1 MKQIISSSAISGSIT
16 PPCSKSYAQRALAVA
31 LLADS
36 ESTIGNLELCDDTRS
51 AIRCIEALGAEVT
64 LIDDST
70 IRVRGGLAP
79 RTDRLHIGESGLATR
94 LFTPIASLH
103 NQPIT
108 INGEGTI
115 LYRPISMMID
125 PLRQLGVEVRDGGG
139 FLPIQVSG
147 PMQGG
152 EVAVDGSISSQFL
165 TGLLL
170 SLPMAQNDTTIYVK
184 NLKSLPYVDMTIDT
198 ARRFGVEIAH
208 KDYCEFFIEGNQ
220 HYTATDYMIEGDWSG
235 AAPMFVAGAVAGEVT
250 VENISRLSLQADTA
264 IIDALISAGAEVES
278 TDNAITVR
286 HRRLKAFEFDAT
298 HCPDL
303 FPALVA
309 LAANCEGTSTLY
321 GTERLLHKE
330 SNRAATLAEEYAKAG
345 IEVDIDEQ
353 NIMRVRGGKIHGCT
367 ADSHGDHRIAMSM
380 AIAAL
385 TADAPIT
392 IEGAECVAKSYPSFF
407 DDLEQLRSK

>member
-1 MKQIISSSAISGSIT
+1 MERIISPSKVSGEVT

-31 LLADS
+31 LLAEG

-51 AIRCIEALGAEVT
+51 ALRCIEALGAEIT
-64 LIDDST
+64 YIDDST
-70 IRVRGGLAP
+70 IKIRGGFAP
-79 RTDRLHIGESGLATR
+79 RTNNLHIGESGLATR
-94 LFTPIASLH
+94 LFTPVASLH

-115 LYRPISMMID
+115 LYRPISMMIE

-139 FLPIQVSG
+139 FLPIQVCG

-152 EVAVDGSISSQFL
+152 EVSVDGSISSQFL

-170 SLPMAQNDTTIYVK
+170 SLPMAQSDTTIYVK
-184 NLKSLPYVDMTIDT
+184 DLKSLPYVDMTIDT

-208 KDYCEFFIEGNQ
+208 KDYSEFFTEGFQ
-220 HYTATDYMIEGDWSG
+220 QYKATNYMIEGDWSG
-235 AAPMFVAGAVAGEVT
+235 AAPILVAGAVTGEVT
-250 VENISRLSLQADTA
+250 VNNMSCLSLQADTA
-264 IIDALISAGAEVES
+264 IIKALISAGAEVES
-278 TDNAITVR
+278 TDNTVTVR
-286 HRRLKAFEFDAT
+286 HRHLKAFEFDAT

-303 FPALVA
+303 FPALAA
-309 LAANCEGTSTLY
+309 LAANCKGTTTIY

-330 SNRAATLAEEYAKAG
+330 SNRAVTLAEEYAKAG
-345 IEVDIDEQ
+345 IEIDIDEP
-353 NIMRVRGGKIHGCT
+353 NVMRIHGGKIHGCT
-367 ADSHGDHRIAMSM
+367 IDSHGDHRIAMSM

-407 DDLEQLRSK
+407 DDLRQLIVK

>member
-1 MKQIISSSAISGSIT
+1 MEQIISPSKVSGEVT

-31 LLADS
+31 LLAEG

-51 AIRCIEALGAEVT
+51 ALRCIEALGAEIT
-64 LIDDST
+64 YIDDST
-70 IRVRGGLAP
+70 IKIRGGFAP
-79 RTDRLHIGESGLATR
+79 RTNNLHIGESGLATR
-94 LFTPIASLH
+94 LFTPVASLH

-115 LYRPISMMID
+115 LYRPISMMIE

-139 FLPIQVSG
+139 FLPIQVCG

-152 EVAVDGSISSQFL
+152 EVSVDGSISSQFL

-170 SLPMAQNDTTIYVK
+170 SLPMAQSDTTIYVK
-184 NLKSLPYVDMTIDT
+184 DLKSLPYVDMTIDT

-208 KDYCEFFIEGNQ
+208 KDYSEFFTEGFQ
-220 HYTATDYMIEGDWSG
+220 QYKATNYMIEGDWSG
-235 AAPMFVAGAVAGEVT
+235 AAPMLVAGAVTGEVT
-250 VENISRLSLQADTA
+250 VNNMSCLSLQADTA
-264 IIDALISAGAEVES
+264 IIKALISAGAEVES
-278 TDNAITVR
+278 TDNTVTVR
-286 HRRLKAFEFDAT
+286 HRHLKAFEFDAT

-303 FPALVA
+303 FPALAA
-309 LAANCEGTSTLY
+309 LAANCKGTTTIY

-330 SNRAATLAEEYAKAG
+330 SNRAVTLAEEYAKAG
-345 IEVDIDEQ
+345 IEIDIDEP
-353 NIMRVRGGKIHGCT
+353 NVMRIHGGKIHGCT
-367 ADSHGDHRIAMSM
+367 IDSHGDHRIAMSM

-407 DDLEQLRSK
+407 DDLRQLIVK

>member
-31 LLADS
+31 LLADG

-139 FLPIQVSG
+139 FLPIQVCG

-345 IEVDIDEQ
+345 IEVDINEQ

>member
-1 MKQIISSSAISGSIT
+1 MKRIISPSKVGGNVT

-31 LLADS
+31 LLADG

-64 LIDDST
+64 HINKST
-70 IRVRGGLAP
+70 IKVRGGLAP
-79 RTDRLHIGESGLATR
+79 RTDQLHIGESGLATR
-94 LFTPIASLH
+94 LFTPVASLH

-115 LYRPISMMID
+115 LYRPISMMIE

-139 FLPIQVSG
+139 FLPIQVCG

-152 EVAVDGSISSQFL
+152 EVEVDGSISSQFL

-184 NLKSLPYVDMTIDT
+184 QLNSLPYVDMTIDT
-198 ARRFGVEIAH
+198 ARRFGVEIDH

-220 HYTATDYMIEGDWSG
+220 KYQATDYMIEGDWSG
-235 AAPMFVAGAVAGEVT
+235 AAPMLVAGAVAGEVT
-250 VENISRLSLQADTA
+250 VENMSRLSLQADTA
-264 IIDALISAGAEVES
+264 IVKALINAGAEIES
-278 TDNAITVR
+278 TDSTVTVR

-309 LAANCEGTSTLY
+309 LAANCEGTSTIY

-345 IEVDIDEQ
+345 IEVDIDEE

-367 ADSHGDHRIAMSM
+367 IDSHGDHRIAMSM

-392 IEGAECVAKSYPSFF
+392 VERAECVAKSYPSFF
-407 DDLEQLRSK
+407 DDLEQLIVK

>member
-1 MKQIISSSAISGSIT
+1 MERIISPSKVGDCVT

-31 LLADS
+31 LLADGI
-36 ESTIGNLELCDDTRS
+36 STIGNLELCDDTHS
-51 AIRCIEALGAEVT
+51 AIHCIEALGAEVT
-64 LIDDST
+64 YIDEST
-70 IRVRGGLAP
+70 IKVRGGFAP
-79 RTDRLHIGESGLATR
+79 RTDNLHIGESGLATR
-94 LFTPIASLH
+94 LFTPVASLH

-115 LYRPISMMID
+115 LYRPISMMIE

-139 FLPIQVSG
+139 FLPIQVCG

-152 EVAVDGSISSQFL
+152 EVSVDGSISSQFL

-170 SLPMAQNDTTIYVK
+170 SLPMAQKDTTIYVK
-184 NLKSLPYVDMTIDT
+184 DLKSLPYVDMTIDT

-208 KDYCEFFIEGNQ
+208 KDYSEFFIEGFQ
-220 HYTATDYMIEGDWSG
+220 QYQATNYMIEGDWSG
-235 AAPMFVAGAVAGEVT
+235 AAPMLVAGAVAGEVT
-250 VENISRLSLQADTA
+250 VNNMSCLSLQADTA
-264 IIDALISAGAEVES
+264 IIKALISAGAEVES
-278 TDNAITVR
+278 TDNTVTVR

-303 FPALVA
+303 FPALAA
-309 LAANCEGTSTLY
+309 LAANCKGTSTIY

-345 IEVDIDEQ
+345 IEVDIDEP
-353 NIMRVRGGKIHGCT
+353 NVMRIHGGKIHGCT
-367 ADSHGDHRIAMSM
+367 IDSHGDHRIAMSM

-385 TADAPIT
+385 TADSPIT

-407 DDLEQLRSK
+407 DDLEQLLVK

>member
-31 LLADS
+31 LLADG

-139 FLPIQVSG
+139 FLPIQVCG

-235 AAPMFVAGAVAGEVT
+235 AAPMLVAGAVAGEVT
-250 VENISRLSLQADTA
+250 IDNMSCLSLQADTA
-264 IIDALISAGAEVES
+264 IIKALISAGAEVES

>member
-31 LLADS
+31 LLADG

-139 FLPIQVSG
+139 FLPIQVCG

-264 IIDALISAGAEVES
+264 IINALISAGAEVES

>member
-31 LLADS
+31 LLADG

-51 AIRCIEALGAEVT
+51 AIRCIEALGAEVP

-139 FLPIQVSG
+139 FLPIQVCG

-198 ARRFGVEIAH
+198 AHRFGVEIAH

-220 HYTATDYMIEGDWSG
+220 HYSATDYMIEGDWSG

>member
-31 LLADS
+31 LLADG

-139 FLPIQVSG
+139 FLPIQVCG

-309 LAANCEGTSTLY
+309 LAANCEGTSTIY

-385 TADAPIT
+385 TANAPIT

>member
-31 LLADS
+31 LLADG

-139 FLPIQVSG
+139 FLPIQVCG

-184 NLKSLPYVDMTIDT
+184 DLKSLPYVDMTIDT

-235 AAPMFVAGAVAGEVT
+235 AAPMFVAGAVAGKVT

-330 SNRAATLAEEYAKAG
+330 SNRAATLAEEYAKVG

>member
-31 LLADS
+31 LLADG

-64 LIDDST
+64 LIYDST

-139 FLPIQVSG
+139 FLPIQVCG

-264 IIDALISAGAEVES
+264 IIKALISAGAEVES

>member
-31 LLADS
+31 LLADG

-51 AIRCIEALGAEVT
+51 AIRCIEALGAKVT

-70 IRVRGGLAP
+70 IQVRGELDP

-139 FLPIQVSG
+139 FLPIQVCG

-353 NIMRVRGGKIHGCT
+353 NIMRIRGGKIHGCT

>member
-31 LLADS
+31 LLADG

-51 AIRCIEALGAEVT
+51 AIRCIEALGAKVT

-139 FLPIQVSG
+139 FLPIQVYG

-264 IIDALISAGAEVES
+264 IIDALINAGAEVES

>member
-31 LLADS
+31 LLADG

-139 FLPIQVSG
+139 FLPIQVCG

-264 IIDALISAGAEVES
+264 IIDALINAGAEVES

-353 NIMRVRGGKIHGCT
+353 NIMRIRGGKIHGCT

-392 IEGAECVAKSYPSFF
+392 IERAECVAKSYPSFF

>member
-31 LLADS
+31 LLADG

-139 FLPIQVSG
+139 FLPIQVCG

-264 IIDALISAGAEVES
+264 IIKALISAGAEVES

-309 LAANCEGTSTLY
+309 LAANCEGTSSLY

-380 AIAAL
+380 AVAAL

>member
-31 LLADS
+31 LLADG

-139 FLPIQVSG
+139 FLPIQVCG

-250 VENISRLSLQADTA
+250 VENISRLSLQADKA
-264 IIDALISAGAEVES
+264 IIDALINAGAEVES

-353 NIMRVRGGKIHGCT
+353 NIMRIRGGKIHGCT

-392 IEGAECVAKSYPSFF
+392 IERAECVAKSYPSFF

>member
-31 LLADS
+31 LLADG

-139 FLPIQVSG
+139 FLPIQVCG

-152 EVAVDGSISSQFL
+152 EVTVDGSISSQFL

-220 HYTATDYMIEGDWSG
+220 HYTATEYMIEGDWSG

-385 TADAPIT
+385 TADAPIA
-392 IEGAECVAKSYPSFF
+392 IEGAECIAKSYPSFF

>member
-1 MKQIISSSAISGSIT
+1 MEQIISRSAIGGT
-16 PPCSKSYAQRALAVA
+16 VAPPCSKSYAQRALAVA
-31 LLADS
+31 LLANG

-64 LIDDST
+64 YIDDST

-79 RTDRLHIGESGLATR
+79 RTDHLHIGESGLATR
-94 LFTPIASLH
+94 LFTPIVSLH

-139 FLPIQVSG
+139 FLPIQVCG

-152 EVAVDGSISSQFL
+152 EVTVDGSISSQFL

-220 HYTATDYMIEGDWSG
+220 RYAATNYMIEGDWSG
-235 AAPMFVAGAVAGEVT
+235 AAPMLVAGAVAGEVT
-250 VENISRLSLQADTA
+250 VENMSCISLQADTA
-264 IIDALISAGAEVES
+264 IIKALISAGAEVES
-278 TDNAITVR
+278 TANTVTVR

-309 LAANCEGTSTLY
+309 LAANCEGTSAIY

-330 SNRAATLAEEYAKAG
+330 SNRAATLAEEYTKAG

-353 NIMRVRGGKIHGCT
+353 NIMRIRGGKIHGCT

-380 AIAAL
+380 AVAAL

-407 DDLEQLRSK
+407 DDLKKLMK

>member
-31 LLADS
+31 LLADG

-108 INGEGTI
+108 INGEGTV

-139 FLPIQVSG
+139 FLPIQVCG

-303 FPALVA
+303 FPTLVA

>member
-31 LLADS
+31 LLADG

-139 FLPIQVSG
+139 FLPIQVCG

-264 IIDALISAGAEVES
+264 IIKALISAGAEVES

-345 IEVDIDEQ
+345 IDVDIDEQ

-385 TADAPIT
+385 TADAPIA

>member
-31 LLADS
+31 LLADG

-139 FLPIQVSG
+139 FLPIQVCG

-220 HYTATDYMIEGDWSG
+220 HYSATDYMIEGDWSG

>member
-31 LLADS
+31 LLADG
-36 ESTIGNLELCDDTRS
+36 ESTIGNLELCDDTRL

-139 FLPIQVSG
+139 FLPIQVCG

-345 IEVDIDEQ
+345 IEVDINEQ

>member
-31 LLADS
+31 LLADG

-139 FLPIQVSG
+139 FLPIQVCG

-330 SNRAATLAEEYAKAG
+330 SNRVATLAEEYAKAG

-407 DDLEQLRSK
+407 DDLEQLRSI

>member
-31 LLADS
+31 LLADG

-139 FLPIQVSG
+139 FLPIQVCG

-220 HYTATDYMIEGDWSG
+220 YYTATDYMIEGDWSG

-330 SNRAATLAEEYAKAG
+330 SNRAVTLAEEYAKAG

>member
-1 MKQIISSSAISGSIT
+1 MEQIISPSKVSGEVT

-31 LLADS
+31 LLAEG

-51 AIRCIEALGAEVT
+51 ALRCIEALGAEIT
-64 LIDDST
+64 YIDDST
-70 IRVRGGLAP
+70 IKIRGGFAP
-79 RTDRLHIGESGLATR
+79 RTNNLHIGESGLATR
-94 LFTPIASLH
+94 LFTPVASLH

-115 LYRPISMMID
+115 LYRPISMMIE

-139 FLPIQVSG
+139 FLPIQVCG

-152 EVAVDGSISSQFL
+152 EVSVDGSISSQFL

-170 SLPMAQNDTTIYVK
+170 SLPMAQSDTTIYVK
-184 NLKSLPYVDMTIDT
+184 DLKSLPYVDMTIDT

-208 KDYCEFFIEGNQ
+208 KDYSEFFTEGFQ
-220 HYTATDYMIEGDWSG
+220 QYKATNYMIEGDWSG
-235 AAPMFVAGAVAGEVT
+235 AAPMLVAGAVTGEVT
-250 VENISRLSLQADTA
+250 VNNMSCLSLQADTA
-264 IIDALISAGAEVES
+264 IIKALISAGAEVES
-278 TDNAITVR
+278 TDNTVTVR
-286 HRRLKAFEFDAT
+286 HRHLKAFEFDAT

-303 FPALVA
+303 FPALTA
-309 LAANCEGTSTLY
+309 LAANCKGTTTIY

-330 SNRAATLAEEYAKAG
+330 SNRAVTLAEEYAKAG
-345 IEVDIDEQ
+345 IEIDIDEP
-353 NIMRVRGGKIHGCT
+353 NVMRIHGGKIHGCT
-367 ADSHGDHRIAMSM
+367 IDSHGDHRIAMSM

-407 DDLEQLRSK
+407 DDLRQLIVK

>member
-31 LLADS
+31 LLADG

-139 FLPIQVSG
+139 FLPIQVCG

-220 HYTATDYMIEGDWSG
+220 YYTATDYMIEGDWSG

-330 SNRAATLAEEYAKAG
+330 SNRAVTLAEEYAKAG

-353 NIMRVRGGKIHGCT
+353 NIMRIRGGKIHGCT

>member
-1 MKQIISSSAISGSIT
+1 MEQIISPSKVSGEVT

-31 LLADS
+31 LLAEG

-51 AIRCIEALGAEVT
+51 ALRCIEALGAEIT
-64 LIDDST
+64 YIDDST
-70 IRVRGGLAP
+70 IKIRGGFAP
-79 RTDRLHIGESGLATR
+79 RTNNLHIGESGLATR
-94 LFTPIASLH
+94 LFTPVASLY

-115 LYRPISMMID
+115 LYRPISMMIE

-139 FLPIQVSG
+139 FLPIQVCG

-152 EVAVDGSISSQFL
+152 EVSVDGSISSQFL

-170 SLPMAQNDTTIYVK
+170 SLPIAQSDTTIYVK
-184 NLKSLPYVDMTIDT
+184 DLKSLPYVDMTIDT

-208 KDYCEFFIEGNQ
+208 KDYSEFFTEGFQ
-220 HYTATDYMIEGDWSG
+220 QYKATNYMIEGDWSG
-235 AAPMFVAGAVAGEVT
+235 AAPMLVAGAVTGEVT
-250 VENISRLSLQADTA
+250 VNNMSCLSLQADTA
-264 IIDALISAGAEVES
+264 IIKALISAGAEVES
-278 TDNAITVR
+278 TDNTVTVR
-286 HRRLKAFEFDAT
+286 HRHLKAFEFDAT

-303 FPALVA
+303 FPALAA
-309 LAANCEGTSTLY
+309 LAANCKGTTTIY

-330 SNRAATLAEEYAKAG
+330 SNRAVTLAEEYAKAG
-345 IEVDIDEQ
+345 IEIDIDEP
-353 NIMRVRGGKIHGCT
+353 NVMRIHGGKIHGCT
-367 ADSHGDHRIAMSM
+367 IDSHGDHRIAMSM

-407 DDLEQLRSK
+407 DDLRQLIVK

>member
-31 LLADS
+31 LLADG

-139 FLPIQVSG
+139 FLPIQVCG

-309 LAANCEGTSTLY
+309 LAANCEGRSTLY

-330 SNRAATLAEEYAKAG
+330 SNRAVTLAEEYAKAG

>member
-31 LLADS
+31 LLADG

-139 FLPIQVSG
+139 FLPIQVCG

-264 IIDALISAGAEVES
+264 IIEALISAGAEVES

-380 AIAAL
+380 AVAAL

>member
-31 LLADS
+31 LLADG

-139 FLPIQVSG
+139 FLPIQVCG

-235 AAPMFVAGAVAGEVT
+235 AAPIFVAGAVAGEVT

-380 AIAAL
+380 AVAAL

>member
-31 LLADS
+31 LLADG

-51 AIRCIEALGAEVT
+51 AIHCIEALGAEVT

-79 RTDRLHIGESGLATR
+79 RTDRLYIGESGLATR

-139 FLPIQVSG
+139 FLPIQVCG

>member
-31 LLADS
+31 LLADG

-51 AIRCIEALGAEVT
+51 AIRCIEALGAKVT

-70 IRVRGGLAP
+70 IQVRGELDP

-139 FLPIQVSG
+139 FLPIQVCG

>member
-31 LLADS
+31 LLADG

-139 FLPIQVSG
+139 FLPIQVCG

-198 ARRFGVEIAH
+198 AHRFGVEIAH

>member
-31 LLADS
+31 LLADG

-139 FLPIQVSG
+139 FLPIQVCG

-152 EVAVDGSISSQFL
+152 EVTVDGSISSQFL

-345 IEVDIDEQ
+345 IDVDIDEQ

-385 TADAPIT
+385 TADAPIA